1 MALVVYAEL
10 VIKTDRDVRRLKPEV
25 SFLLGECF
33 CIYRT
38 VLRCRSVV
46 CTVRC
51 ISPRRRPSSA
61 STRLVFSRGMYKYAH
76 DDDETVIYPNVV

>member
-61 STRLVFSRGMYKYAH
+61 STRLGMYKYAY